1 MKQALLILASAA
13 LLAGLILV
21 GESGMLDAAFSSDVS
36 VDVSQVPV
44 EPEKEVSGSDAD
56 DSASSDSANNSVSAP
71 VSAGPSTP
79 QTIPVPS
86 SSVSSEPQPPKIDPN
101 DDWRLMLVNADHL
114 LPEDYTF
121 EKVVIEDNFT
131 FDARAAQALTEMLE
145 AGRAAGYSLRIVST
159 YRTVERSDYLYTSK
173 ISEYQALGYSE
184 EDAAVEA
191 ARWVAPPRQS
201 EHNAGLAIDV
211 VSRDYDQVYGDLMHE
226 FEDFPAFTWLSE
238 HCVEFGFILRYPEDK
253 QEITGIT
260 YEPWHYRYVGVE
272 HAQKMQ
278 ELDLCLEEY
287 WDYLLDQ

>member
-1 MKQALLILASAA
+1 MDRADTAA
-13 LLAGLILV
+13 IAWMAQYRRNPYPDRVVWRQEETMVRPSMYWLEVDTATARPGMSLV
-21 GESGMLDAAFSSDVS
+21 
-36 VDVSQVPV
+36 
-44 EPEKEVSGSDAD
+44 
-56 DSASSDSANNSVSAP
+56 
-71 VSAGPSTP
+71 
-79 QTIPVPS
+79 
-86 SSVSSEPQPPKIDPN
+86 
-101 DDWRLMLVNADHL
+101 
-114 LPEDYTF
+114 
-121 EKVVIEDNFT
+121 
-131 FDARAAQALTEMLE
+131 ARRE
-145 AGRAAGYSLRIVST
+145 GNRI
-159 YRTVERSDYLYTSK
+159 TVERSDYLYTSK
-173 ISEYQALGYSE
+173 VSEYQALGYSE

-238 HCVEFGFILRYPEDK
+238 HCAEFGFILRYPEDK

>member
-1 MKQALLILASAA
+1 MKQALLILAAA
-13 LLAGLILV
+13 AMLAGLILV
-21 GESGMLDAAFSSDVS
+21 GESGILDIAFSSDVS
-36 VDVSQVPV
+36 TDVSQIPV
-44 EPEKEVSGSDAD
+44 ESESVVSGSTPN
-56 DSASSDSANNSVSAP
+56 DSSPSAP
-71 VSAGPSTP
+71 ASAGPSAP
-79 QTIPVPS
+79 QAPVS
-86 SSVSSEPQPPKIDPN
+86 SSSSSSSASSEPQPQKIDPN

-131 FDARAAQALTEMLE
+131 FDARAAQALTETPE

-173 ISEYQALGYSE
+173 VSEYQALGYSE

-238 HCVEFGFILRYPEDK
+238 HCAEFGFILRYPEDK

-287 WDYLLDQ
+287 WDYLLEQ

>member
-1 MKQALLILASAA
+1 MKQALLILAAA
-13 LLAGLILV
+13 AMLAGLILV
-21 GESGMLDAAFSSDVS
+21 GESGILDIAFSSDVS
-36 VDVSQVPV
+36 TDVSQIPV
-44 EPEKEVSGSDAD
+44 ESESVVSGSTPN
-56 DSASSDSANNSVSAP
+56 DSSPSAP
-71 VSAGPSTP
+71 ASAGPSAP
-79 QTIPVPS
+79 QAPVS
-86 SSVSSEPQPPKIDPN
+86 SSSSSSSASSEPQPQKIDPN

-173 ISEYQALGYSE
+173 VSEYQALGYSE

-238 HCVEFGFILRYPEDK
+238 HCAEFGFILRYPEDK

-272 HAQKMQ
+272 HTKKMQ

-287 WDYLLDQ
+287 WDYLLEQ

>member
-1 MKQALLILASAA
+1 MKQALLILAAA
-13 LLAGLILV
+13 AMLAGLILV
-21 GESGMLDAAFSSDVS
+21 GESGILDIAFSSDVS
-36 VDVSQVPV
+36 TDVSQIPV
-44 EPEKEVSGSDAD
+44 ESESVVSGSTPN
-56 DSASSDSANNSVSAP
+56 DSSPSAP
-71 VSAGPSTP
+71 ASAGPSAP
-79 QTIPVPS
+79 QAPVS
-86 SSVSSEPQPPKIDPN
+86 SSSSSSSASSEPQPQKIDPN

-114 LPEDYTF
+114 LPEGYTF
-121 EKVVIEDNFT
+121 EKAIIEDNFT

-173 ISEYQALGYSE
+173 VSEYQALGYSE

-238 HCVEFGFILRYPEDK
+238 HCAEFGFILRYPEDK

>member
-1 MKQALLILASAA
+1 MKQALLILAAA
-13 LLAGLILV
+13 AMLAGLILV
-21 GESGMLDAAFSSDVS
+21 GESGILDIAFSSDVS
-36 VDVSQVPV
+36 TDVSQIPV
-44 EPEKEVSGSDAD
+44 ESESVVSGSTPN
-56 DSASSDSANNSVSAP
+56 DSSPSAP
-71 VSAGPSTP
+71 ASAGPSAP
-79 QTIPVPS
+79 QAPVS
-86 SSVSSEPQPPKIDPN
+86 SSSSSSSASSEPQPQKIDPN

-173 ISEYQALGYSE
+173 VSEYQALGYSE

-238 HCVEFGFILRYPEDK
+238 HCAEFGFILRYPEDK
-253 QEITGIT
+253 PEITGIT

-287 WDYLLDQ
+287 WDYLLEQ

>member
-1 MKQALLILASAA
+1 MKQALLILAAA
-13 LLAGLILV
+13 AMLAGLILV
-21 GESGMLDAAFSSDVS
+21 GESGILDIAFSSDVS
-36 VDVSQVPV
+36 TDVSQIPV
-44 EPEKEVSGSDAD
+44 ESESVVSGSTPN
-56 DSASSDSANNSVSAP
+56 DSSPSAP
-71 VSAGPSTP
+71 ASAGPSAP
-79 QTIPVPS
+79 QAPVS
-86 SSVSSEPQPPKIDPN
+86 SSSSSSSSSSEPQPQKIDPN

-121 EKVVIEDNFT
+121 EKAVIEDNFT

-173 ISEYQALGYSE
+173 VSEYQALGYSE

-238 HCVEFGFILRYPEDK
+238 HCAEFGFILRYPEDK

>member
-1 MKQALLILASAA
+1 MKQALLILAAA
-13 LLAGLILV
+13 AMLAGLILV
-21 GESGMLDAAFSSDVS
+21 GESGILDIAFSSDVS
-36 VDVSQVPV
+36 TDVSQIPV
-44 EPEKEVSGSDAD
+44 ESESVVSGSTPN
-56 DSASSDSANNSVSAP
+56 DSSPSVPA
-71 VSAGPSTP
+71 SAGPSAP
-79 QTIPVPS
+79 QAPVS
-86 SSVSSEPQPPKIDPN
+86 SSSSSSSASSEPQPQKIDPN

-173 ISEYQALGYSE
+173 VSEYQALGYSE

-238 HCVEFGFILRYPEDK
+238 HCAEFGFILRYPEDK

>member
-1 MKQALLILASAA
+1 M
-13 LLAGLILV
+13 
-21 GESGMLDAAFSSDVS
+21 
-36 VDVSQVPV
+36 
-44 EPEKEVSGSDAD
+44 
-56 DSASSDSANNSVSAP
+56 
-71 VSAGPSTP
+71 
-79 QTIPVPS
+79 
-86 SSVSSEPQPPKIDPN
+86 
-101 DDWRLMLVNADHL
+101 
-114 LPEDYTF
+114 
-121 EKVVIEDNFT
+121 
-131 FDARAAQALTEMLE
+131 
-145 AGRAAGYSLRIVST
+145 
-159 YRTVERSDYLYTSK
+159 
-173 ISEYQALGYSE
+173 
-184 EDAAVEA
+184 EA

-238 HCVEFGFILRYPEDK
+238 HCAEFGFILRYPEDK

>member
-1 MKQALLILASAA
+1 MKQALLILAAA
-13 LLAGLILV
+13 AMLAGLILV
-21 GESGMLDAAFSSDVS
+21 GESGILDIAFSSDVS
-36 VDVSQVPV
+36 TDVSQIPV
-44 EPEKEVSGSDAD
+44 ESESVVSGSTPN
-56 DSASSDSANNSVSAP
+56 DSSPSAP
-71 VSAGPSTP
+71 ASAGPSAP
-79 QTIPVPS
+79 QAPVS
-86 SSVSSEPQPPKIDPN
+86 SSSSSSSASSEPQPQKIDPN

-131 FDARAAQALTEMLE
+131 FDARAAQALTETPE

-159 YRTVERSDYLYTSK
+159 YRTAARSDYLYTSK
-173 ISEYQALGYSE
+173 VSEYQALGYSE

-238 HCVEFGFILRYPEDK
+238 HCAEFGFILRYPEDK

-287 WDYLLDQ
+287 WDYLLEQ

>member
-1 MKQALLILASAA
+1 MKQALLILAAA
-13 LLAGLILV
+13 AMLAGLILV
-21 GESGMLDAAFSSDVS
+21 GESGILDIAFSSDVS
-36 VDVSQVPV
+36 TDVSQIPV
-44 EPEKEVSGSDAD
+44 ESESVVSGSTPN
-56 DSASSDSANNSVSAP
+56 DSSPSAP
-71 VSAGPSTP
+71 ASAGPSAP
-79 QTIPVPS
+79 QAPVS
-86 SSVSSEPQPPKIDPN
+86 SSSSSSSASSEPQPQKIDPN

-173 ISEYQALGYSE
+173 VSEYQALGYSE

-238 HCVEFGFILRYPEDK
+238 HCAEFGFILRYPEDK

-278 ELDLCLEEY
+278 ELGLCLEEY
-287 WDYLLDQ
+287 WDYLLEQ

>member
-1 MKQALLILASAA
+1 MKQALLILAAA
-13 LLAGLILV
+13 AMLAGLILV
-21 GESGMLDAAFSSDVS
+21 GESGILDIAFSSDVS
-36 VDVSQVPV
+36 TDVSQIPV
-44 EPEKEVSGSDAD
+44 ESESVVSGSTPN
-56 DSASSDSANNSVSAP
+56 DSSPSAP
-71 VSAGPSTP
+71 ASAGPSAP
-79 QTIPVPS
+79 QAPVS
-86 SSVSSEPQPPKIDPN
+86 SSSSSSSASSEPQPQKIDPN

-173 ISEYQALGYSE
+173 VSEYQALGYSE

-238 HCVEFGFILRYPEDK
+238 HCAEFGFILRYPEDK

-287 WDYLLDQ
+287 WDYLLEQ

>member
-1 MKQALLILASAA
+1 MKQALLILAAA
-13 LLAGLILV
+13 AMLAGLILV
-21 GESGMLDAAFSSDVS
+21 GESGILDIAFSSDVS
-36 VDVSQVPV
+36 TDVSQIPV
-44 EPEKEVSGSDAD
+44 ESESVVSGSTPN
-56 DSASSDSANNSVSAP
+56 DSSPSAP
-71 VSAGPSTP
+71 ASAGPSAP
-79 QTIPVPS
+79 QAPVS
-86 SSVSSEPQPPKIDPN
+86 SSSSSSSASSEPQPQKIDPN

-131 FDARAAQALTEMLE
+131 FDARAAQALAEMLE

-173 ISEYQALGYSE
+173 VSEYQALGYSE

-238 HCVEFGFILRYPEDK
+238 HCAEFGFILRYPEDK

>member
-1 MKQALLILASAA
+1 MKQALLILAAA
-13 LLAGLILV
+13 AMLAGLILV
-21 GESGMLDAAFSSDVS
+21 GESGILDIAFSSDVS
-36 VDVSQVPV
+36 TDVSQIPV
-44 EPEKEVSGSDAD
+44 ESESVVSGSTPN
-56 DSASSDSANNSVSAP
+56 DSSPSAP
-71 VSAGPSTP
+71 ASAGPSAP
-79 QTIPVPS
+79 QAPVS
-86 SSVSSEPQPPKIDPN
+86 SSSSSSSASSEPQPQKIDPN

-173 ISEYQALGYSE
+173 VSEYQALGYSE

-238 HCVEFGFILRYPEDK
+238 HCAEFGFILRYPEDK

>member
-1 MKQALLILASAA
+1 MKQALLILAAA
-13 LLAGLILV
+13 AMLAGLILV
-21 GESGMLDAAFSSDVS
+21 GESGILDIAFSSDVS
-36 VDVSQVPV
+36 TDVSQIPV
-44 EPEKEVSGSDAD
+44 ESESVVSGSTPN
-56 DSASSDSANNSVSAP
+56 DSSPSAP
-71 VSAGPSTP
+71 ASAGPSAP
-79 QTIPVPS
+79 QAPVS
-86 SSVSSEPQPPKIDPN
+86 SSSSSSSASSEPQPQKIDPN

-173 ISEYQALGYSE
+173 VSEYQALGYSE

-238 HCVEFGFILRYPEDK
+238 HCAEFGFILRYPEDK
-253 QEITGIT
+253 QDVTGT
-260 YEPWHYRYVGVE
+260 T
-272 HAQKMQ
+272 
-278 ELDLCLEEY
+278 
-287 WDYLLDQ
+287 

>member
-1 MKQALLILASAA
+1 MKQALLILAAA
-13 LLAGLILV
+13 AMLAGLILV
-21 GESGMLDAAFSSDVS
+21 GESGILDIAFSSDVS
-36 VDVSQVPV
+36 TDVSQIPV
-44 EPEKEVSGSDAD
+44 ESESVVSGSTPN
-56 DSASSDSANNSVSAP
+56 DSSPSAP
-71 VSAGPSTP
+71 ASAGPSAP
-79 QTIPVPS
+79 QAPVS
-86 SSVSSEPQPPKIDPN
+86 SSSSSSSASSEPQPQKIDPN

-173 ISEYQALGYSE
+173 VSEYQALGYSE
-184 EDAAVEA
+184 KDAAVEA

-278 ELDLCLEEY
+278 ELGLCLEEY
-287 WDYLLDQ
+287 WDYLLEQ

>member
-1 MKQALLILASAA
+1 MKQALLILAAA
-13 LLAGLILV
+13 AMLAGLILV
-21 GESGMLDAAFSSDVS
+21 GESGILDIAFSSDVS
-36 VDVSQVPV
+36 TDVSQIPV
-44 EPEKEVSGSDAD
+44 ESESVVSGSTPN
-56 DSASSDSANNSVSAP
+56 DSSPSAP
-71 VSAGPSTP
+71 ASAGPSAP
-79 QTIPVPS
+79 QAPVS
-86 SSVSSEPQPPKIDPN
+86 SSSSSSSASSEPQPQKIDPN

-114 LPEDYTF
+114 LPEGYTF
-121 EKVVIEDNFT
+121 EKAIIEDNFT

-287 WDYLLDQ
+287 WDYLLEQ

>member
-1 MKQALLILASAA
+1 MKQALLILAAA
-13 LLAGLILV
+13 AMLAGLILV
-21 GESGMLDAAFSSDVS
+21 GESGILDIAFSSDVS
-36 VDVSQVPV
+36 TDVSQIPV
-44 EPEKEVSGSDAD
+44 ESESVVSGSTPN
-56 DSASSDSANNSVSAP
+56 DSSPSAP
-71 VSAGPSTP
+71 ASAGPSAP
-79 QTIPVPS
+79 QAPVS
-86 SSVSSEPQPPKIDPN
+86 SSSSSSSASSEPQPQKIDPN
-101 DDWRLMLVNADHL
+101 EDWRLMLVNADHL

-173 ISEYQALGYSE
+173 VIEYQALGYSE